1 MSFEG
6 EFASYDPLRRIIE
19 SQRINE
25 RLRDLHIKEISP
37 SVDSITHDTLIA
49 KANLSQSGQQP
60 DLVLAID
67 GSYQAAPVLNG
78 YPCAECGY
86 VTVASVLLDLKKA
99 KELEK
104 NEFIDPKKFRETE
117 KTSSFEAV
125 FPGCNI
131 IVGNE
136 PDAKSSLRKVLFEEM
151 NNCHVFED
159 GETLLDTYEALLKI
173 KLDDSPEGRHPMSP
187 IEGNENEMT
196 YGFGI
201 YECPQTHKPLYSTD
215 ALRLHE
221 LMNPS
226 ASCGE
231 MYGQIMSAIEK
242 LWLIHILR
250 SFESNNWLATLR
262 RVAFVMDGPL
272 AVFSTAS
279 WLANAIKKE
288 LKRINEKQK
297 EINGT
302 DLMIIGLEKTGSF
315 FNHFITI
322 DTDSNGVPGK
332 FPIQNAFLLTDEY
345 IKKNII
351 YSDSVKP
358 FGQDTY
364 FGRKFFYKAKSG
376 QLLVPVDVCY
386 TDNQFDL
393 RTAHPNQYTRLADVM
408 ELLDNVASSRYPN
421 SVAPLISAHAEAA
434 IPLNLGR
441 RLFESIANDIIRQN
455 KDNGY

>member
-1 MSFEG
+1 MSFEK
-6 EFASYDPLRRIIE
+6 EFASYEPLRRIIE
-19 SQRINE
+19 NQRINT
-25 RLRDLHIKEISP
+25 RLHELHLKEISP
-37 SVDSITHDTLIA
+37 SVNTISHNTLVSKDS
-49 KANLSQSGQQP
+49 LSQSGQQP

-67 GSYQAAPVLNG
+67 GSYQAAPVKNG
-78 YPCAECGY
+78 FPCAECGY
-86 VTVASVLLDLKKA
+86 VTVASVLLDLKMA
-99 KELEK
+99 RELEK

-117 KTSSFEAV
+117 KSSSFEAV

-131 IVGNE
+131 IVGDE
-136 PDAKSSLRKVLFEEM
+136 PDAKSSLRKVLYEEM
-151 NNCHVFED
+151 KSCHVFED

-173 KLDDSPEGRHPMSP
+173 KLEESPGSRSPKSP
-187 IEGNENEMT
+187 IEGNDNEMT
-196 YGFGI
+196 YGYGI
-201 YECPQTHKPLYSTD
+201 YECPQTHRPLYSTD

-226 ASCGE
+226 STCGE

-250 SFESNNWLATLR
+250 SFEKNNWLATLR
-262 RVAFVMDGPL
+262 RVAFVIDGPL

-279 WLANAIKKE
+279 WLTNAIKKE
-288 LKRINEKQK
+288 ICRINNKQK
-297 EINGT
+297 MINGT
-302 DLMIIGLEKTGSF
+302 DMMIIGLEKTGTF
-315 FNHFITI
+315 FNHFISI
-322 DTDSNGVPGK
+322 DTDSNGVAGK

-351 YSDSVKP
+351 YSDSPKP

-386 TDNQFDL
+386 TDYQFNL
-393 RTAHPNQYTRLADVM
+393 NTAQPNQYSRLADVM
-408 ELLDNVASSRYPN
+408 ELLDHMASSRYPN
-421 SVAPLISAHAEAA
+421 SVTPLISAHAEAA

-441 RLFESIANDIIRQN
+441 RLFESIANDIIKQGRN
-455 KDNGY
+455 D

>member
-6 EFASYDPLRRIIE
+6 EFASYEPLRRIIE

-25 RLRDLHIKEISP
+25 RLQELHVKEVSP
-37 SVDSITHDTLIA
+37 SANSISHNNLVP
-49 KANLSQSGQQP
+49 KASLQQTDIQP

-67 GSYQAAPVLNG
+67 GSYQAAPVKNG
-78 YPCAECGY
+78 FPCAECGY
-86 VTVASVLLDLKKA
+86 VTVASVLLDLAKA

-104 NEFIDPKKFRETE
+104 NEFIDPKRFRETE
-117 KTSSFEAV
+117 KSSSFEAV

-136 PDAKSSLRKVLFEEM
+136 PDAKSSLRKVLYEEM
-151 NNCHVFED
+151 KNCHIFED

-173 KLDDSPEGRHPMSP
+173 KMKRSSSRPPMSP
-187 IEGNENEMT
+187 IDGNEHEMT
-196 YGFGI
+196 YGFGV
-201 YECPQTHKPLYSTD
+201 YECPQTHQPLYSTD

-226 ASCGE
+226 STCGE

-250 SFESNNWLATLR
+250 SFEKNKWLATLR
-262 RVAFVMDGPL
+262 RVAFVIDGPL

-279 WLANAIKKE
+279 WLTNAIKE
-288 LKRINEKQK
+288 EIRRINDEQK
-297 EINGT
+297 KINGT
-302 DLMIIGLEKTGSF
+302 DMMIIGLEKSGTF
-315 FNHFITI
+315 FNHFISI
-322 DTDSNGVPGK
+322 DTDSNGVPGN
-332 FPIQNAFLLTDEY
+332 FPIQNAFLLTDDY

-351 YSDSVKP
+351 YSDSTKP

-386 TDNQFDL
+386 TDYQFNL
-393 RTAHPNQYTRLADVM
+393 NTANPDQYSRLADVM
-408 ELLDNVASSRYPN
+408 ELLDHMASSRYPN
-421 SVAPLISAHAEAA
+421 SVTPLISAHAEAA
-434 IPLNLGR
+434 IPLHLGR
-441 RLFESIANDIIRQN
+441 RLFESIAEDIINQN
-455 KDNGY
+455 NND

>member
-6 EFASYDPLRRIIE
+6 EFASYEPLRRIFE
-19 SQRINE
+19 NQRINE
-25 RLRDLHIKEISP
+25 RLQELHVKEVSP
-37 SVDSITHDTLIA
+37 SANSISHKNLVA
-49 KANLSQSGQQP
+49 KASLQQTSRQP

-67 GSYQAAPVLNG
+67 GSYQAAPVQNG
-78 YPCAECGY
+78 FPCAECGY
-86 VTVASVLLDLKKA
+86 VTVASVLLDLAKA

-104 NEFIDPKKFRETE
+104 NEFIDPKRFRETE
-117 KTSSFEAV
+117 KSSSFEAV

-136 PDAKSSLRKVLFEEM
+136 PDAKSSLRKVLYEEM
-151 NNCHVFED
+151 KNCHIFED

-173 KLDDSPEGRHPMSP
+173 KMERSSNVRPPMSP
-187 IEGNENEMT
+187 IEGNEHEMT
-196 YGFGI
+196 YGYGV
-201 YECPQTHKPLYSTD
+201 YECPQTHRPLYSTD

-226 ASCGE
+226 STCGE

-250 SFESNNWLATLR
+250 SFEKNKWLATLR
-262 RVAFVMDGPL
+262 RVAFVIDGPL

-279 WLANAIKKE
+279 WLTNAIKE
-288 LKRINEKQK
+288 EIRRINDEQK
-297 EINGT
+297 KINGT
-302 DLMIIGLEKTGSF
+302 DMMIIGLEKSGTF
-315 FNHFITI
+315 FNHFVSI
-322 DTDSNGVPGK
+322 DMDSNGVPGN
-332 FPIQNAFLLTDEY
+332 FPTQNAFLLTDEY

-351 YSDSVKP
+351 YSDSTKP

-386 TDNQFDL
+386 TDYQFNL
-393 RTAHPNQYTRLADVM
+393 NTANPDQYSRLVDVM
-408 ELLDNVASSRYPN
+408 DLLDHLASSRYPN
-421 SVAPLISAHAEAA
+421 SVTPLISAHAEAA
-434 IPLNLGR
+434 IPLHLGR
-441 RLFESIANDIIRQN
+441 RLFESIAKDIINQN
-455 KDNGY
+455 SND

>member
-6 EFASYDPLRRIIE
+6 EFASYEPLRRIIE
-19 SQRINE
+19 SQKINE
-25 RLRDLHIKEISP
+25 RLQDLHVKEVSP
-37 SVDSITHDTLIA
+37 NANSVSYDYLVPKDS
-49 KANLSQSGQQP
+49 LSQTCMQP

-67 GSYQAAPVLNG
+67 GSYQAAPVKNG
-78 YPCAECGY
+78 FPCAECGY

-104 NEFIDPKKFRETE
+104 NEFIDPKRFRETE

-131 IVGNE
+131 IVSEE
-136 PDAKSSLRKVLFEEM
+136 PDAKSSLRRVLYEEM
-151 NNCHVFED
+151 KNCHVFED
-159 GETLLDTYEALLKI
+159 GETLLDTYEALLRL
-173 KLDDSPEGRHPMSP
+173 KLDDSYEKRHPLSP
-187 IEGNENEMT
+187 IDGNEHEMT

-201 YECPQTHKPLYSTD
+201 YECPQTHRPLYSTD

-226 ASCGE
+226 SSCGE

-250 SFESNNWLATLR
+250 SFEKNNWLATLR
-262 RVAFVMDGPL
+262 RVAFVIDGPL

-279 WLANAIKKE
+279 WLTNAIKKE
-288 LKRINEKQK
+288 INRINNKQK
-297 EINGT
+297 LINGT
-302 DLMIIGLEKTGSF
+302 DMMIIGLEKTGTF
-315 FNHFITI
+315 FNHFTSI
-322 DTDSNGVPGK
+322 DTDSNGVAGK
-332 FPIQNAFLLTDEY
+332 FPTQNAFLLTDEY

-351 YSDSVKP
+351 YSDSPKP

-376 QLLVPVDVCY
+376 QLLVPVNVCY
-386 TDNQFDL
+386 TDYQFDL
-393 RTAHPNQYTRLADVM
+393 STAQPNQYSRLADVM
-408 ELLDNVASSRYPN
+408 ELLDHMASSRYPN
-421 SVAPLISAHAEAA
+421 SVTPLISAHAEAA

-441 RLFESIANDIIRQN
+441 RLFENIANDIIKQN
-455 KDNGY
+455 RTNEP

>member
-6 EFASYDPLRRIIE
+6 EFASYEPLRRIIE

-25 RLRDLHIKEISP
+25 RLQELHVKEVSPNANSISQINLV
-37 SVDSITHDTLIA
+37 SKES
-49 KANLSQSGQQP
+49 LSQTGQQP

-67 GSYQAAPVLNG
+67 GSYQAAPVKNG
-78 YPCAECGY
+78 FPCAECGY
-86 VTVASVLLDLKKA
+86 VTVASVLLDLQKA

-104 NEFIDPKKFRETE
+104 DEFIDPKKFRDTE
-117 KTSSFEAV
+117 KSSSFEAV

-131 IVGNE
+131 IVGDE

-151 NNCHVFED
+151 KNCHVFED

-173 KLDDSPEGRHPMSP
+173 KLERSPGVRPPMSP
-187 IEGNENEMT
+187 IEGNEHEMT
-196 YGFGI
+196 YGYGV
-201 YECPQTHKPLYSTD
+201 YECPQTHLPLYSTD

-226 ASCGE
+226 STCGE
-231 MYGQIMSAIEK
+231 MYGQIMAAIEK

-250 SFESNNWLATLR
+250 SFEKNKWLATLR
-262 RVAFVMDGPL
+262 RVAFVIDGPL

-279 WLANAIKKE
+279 WLTNAIKE
-288 LKRINEKQK
+288 EIKRINNEQK
-297 EINGT
+297 KINGT
-302 DLMIIGLEKTGSF
+302 DMMIVGLEKSGTF
-315 FNHFITI
+315 FNHFISI
-322 DTDSNGVPGK
+322 DTDSNGIHGK

-345 IKKNII
+345 IKKNIV
-351 YSDSVKP
+351 YSDSTKP

-386 TDNQFDL
+386 TDYQFNL
-393 RTAHPNQYTRLADVM
+393 NTANPDQYSRLADVM
-408 ELLDNVASSRYPN
+408 ELLDHVASSRYPN
-421 SVAPLISAHAEAA
+421 SVTPLISAHAEAA

-441 RLFESIANDIIRQN
+441 RIFESIADDIIKQSQN
-455 KDNGY
+455 D

>member
-6 EFASYDPLRRIIE
+6 EFASYEPLRRIIE

-25 RLRDLHIKEISP
+25 RLQELRVKEVSP
-37 SVDSITHDTLIA
+37 SANSISQYGLVS
-49 KANLSQSGQQP
+49 KACLTQTGQQP

-67 GSYQAAPVLNG
+67 GSYQAAPVKNG
-78 YPCAECGY
+78 FPCAECGY
-86 VTVASVLLDLKKA
+86 VTVASVLLDLTKA

-104 NEFIDPKKFRETE
+104 NEFIDPKRFRETE
-117 KTSSFEAV
+117 KSSSFEAV

-151 NNCHVFED
+151 KNCHVFED

-173 KLDDSPEGRHPMSP
+173 KMERSPSVRPPMSP
-187 IEGNENEMT
+187 IEGNEHEMT
-196 YGFGI
+196 FGYGV
-201 YECPQTHKPLYSTD
+201 YECPQTHQPLYSTD

-226 ASCGE
+226 STCGE
-231 MYGQIMSAIEK
+231 MYGQIMSTIEK

-250 SFESNNWLATLR
+250 SFEKNNWLATLR
-262 RVAFVMDGPL
+262 RVAFIIDGPL

-279 WLANAIKKE
+279 WLTNAIKE
-288 LKRINEKQK
+288 EIKRINNEQK
-297 EINGT
+297 KINGT
-302 DLMIIGLEKTGSF
+302 DMMIVGLEKSGTF
-315 FNHFITI
+315 FNHFISI

-351 YSDSVKP
+351 YSDSTKP

-364 FGRKFFYKAKSG
+364 FGRKFFYRAKSG

-386 TDNQFDL
+386 TDYQFNL
-393 RTAHPNQYTRLADVM
+393 NTANPDQFSRLADVM
-408 ELLDNVASSRYPN
+408 ELLDHMASSRYPN
-421 SVAPLISAHAEAA
+421 SVSPLISAHAEAA

-441 RLFESIANDIIRQN
+441 RLFESIAKDIINQN
-455 KDNGY
+455 KEND

>member
-6 EFASYDPLRRIIE
+6 EFASYEPLRRIIE
-19 SQRINE
+19 NQRINE
-25 RLRDLHIKEISP
+25 RLQELHVKEVSP
-37 SVDSITHDTLIA
+37 SANSIPSDKLVSKDTLP
-49 KANLSQSGQQP
+49 QSDLQP
-60 DLVLAID
+60 DLILAID
-67 GSYQAAPVLNG
+67 GSYQAAPVENG
-78 YPCAECGY
+78 FPCAECGY

-104 NEFIDPKKFRETE
+104 EEFIDPRRFRETE

-136 PDAKSSLRKVLFEEM
+136 PDAKSSLRRVLYEEM
-151 NNCHVFED
+151 KNCHVFGD
-159 GETLLDTYEALLKI
+159 GETLLDTYEALLRIKI
-173 KLDDSPEGRHPMSP
+173 KEYPEGRRPMSP
-187 IEGNENEMT
+187 IDGNENEMT
-196 YGFGI
+196 YGFDT
-201 YECPQTHKPLYSTD
+201 YECPQTHRPLYSTD

-226 ASCGE
+226 STCGE

-250 SFESNNWLATLR
+250 SFEKRNWLAALR
-262 RVAFVMDGPL
+262 RVAFVIDGPL

-279 WLANAIKKE
+279 WLTNVIKKE
-288 LKRINEKQK
+288 IKRINEKQK
-297 EINGT
+297 IINGT
-302 DLMIIGLEKTGSF
+302 DMMIIGLEKSGTF
-315 FNHFITI
+315 FNHFVSI
-322 DTDSNGVPGK
+322 DTDSNGESGK
-332 FPIQNAFLLTDEY
+332 FPVQNAFLLTDEY

-351 YSDSVKP
+351 YSDSLKP

-376 QLLVPVDVCY
+376 QLLVPVNVCY
-386 TDNQFDL
+386 TDYQFSL
-393 RTAHPNQYTRLADVM
+393 KTANPDQYPRLADVM
-408 ELLDNVASSRYPN
+408 ELLDHMASSRYPN
-421 SVAPLISAHAEAA
+421 SVTPLISAHAEAA

-441 RLFESIANDIIRQN
+441 RIFEAIANDIIKQN
-455 KDNGY
+455 YNNND

>member
-1 MSFEG
+1 MSFEK
-6 EFASYDPLRRIIE
+6 EFASYEPLRRIIE
-19 SQRINE
+19 NQRINT
-25 RLRDLHIKEISP
+25 RLHELHLKEISP
-37 SVDSITHDTLIA
+37 SVNTISHNNLVPKDS
-49 KANLSQSGQQP
+49 LSHNGQQP

-67 GSYQAAPVLNG
+67 GSYQAAPVKNG
-78 YPCAECGY
+78 FPCAECGY
-86 VTVASVLLDLKKA
+86 VTVASVLLDLKMA

-104 NEFIDPKKFRETE
+104 NEFIDPKKLRETE
-117 KTSSFEAV
+117 KSSSFEAV

-131 IVGNE
+131 IVGDE
-136 PDAKSSLRKVLFEEM
+136 PDAKSSLRKVLYEEM
-151 NNCHVFED
+151 KSCHVFED

-173 KLDDSPEGRHPMSP
+173 KLEESPGGRPPKSP
-187 IEGNENEMT
+187 IEGNDNEMT
-196 YGFGI
+196 YGYGI
-201 YECPQTHKPLYSTD
+201 YECPQTHRPLYSTD

-226 ASCGE
+226 STCGE

-250 SFESNNWLATLR
+250 SFEKNNWLATLR
-262 RVAFVMDGPL
+262 RVAFVIDGPL

-279 WLANAIKKE
+279 WLTNAIKKE
-288 LKRINEKQK
+288 ICRINNKQK
-297 EINGT
+297 LLNGT
-302 DLMIIGLEKTGSF
+302 DMMIIGLEKTGTF
-315 FNHFITI
+315 FNHFISI
-322 DTDSNGVPGK
+322 DTDSNGVAGK

-351 YSDSVKP
+351 YSDSPKP

-386 TDNQFDL
+386 TDYQFNL
-393 RTAHPNQYTRLADVM
+393 NTARPNQYSRLADVM
-408 ELLDNVASSRYPN
+408 ELLDHMASSRYPN
-421 SVAPLISAHAEAA
+421 SVTPLISAHAEAA

-441 RLFESIANDIIRQN
+441 RLFESIANDIINQN
-455 KDNGY
+455 NND

>member
-6 EFASYDPLRRIIE
+6 EFASYEPLRRIIE
-19 SQRINE
+19 SQRINK
-25 RLRDLHIKEISP
+25 RLQELHVKEVSP
-37 SVDSITHDTLIA
+37 SANSI
-49 KANLSQSGQQP
+49 SQNYLVPKSSLTQIGQQP

-67 GSYQAAPVLNG
+67 GSYQAAPVKNG
-78 YPCAECGY
+78 FPCAECGY

-104 NEFIDPKKFRETE
+104 DEFIEPKRFRETE
-117 KTSSFEAV
+117 KSSSFEAV

-151 NNCHVFED
+151 KNCHIFED

-173 KLDDSPEGRHPMSP
+173 KLERSSGVRPPMSP
-187 IEGNENEMT
+187 IEGNEHEMT
-196 YGFGI
+196 YGYGV
-201 YECPQTHKPLYSTD
+201 YECPQTHLPLYSTD

-226 ASCGE
+226 STCGE

-250 SFESNNWLATLR
+250 SFEKNKWLATLR
-262 RVAFVMDGPL
+262 RVAFVIDGPL

-279 WLANAIKKE
+279 WLTNAIKE
-288 LKRINEKQK
+288 EIKRINDEQK
-297 EINGT
+297 KINGT
-302 DLMIIGLEKTGSF
+302 DMMIIGLEKSGTF
-315 FNHFITI
+315 FNHFNSI
-322 DTDSNGVPGK
+322 DTDSNGVSGK

-351 YSDSVKP
+351 YSDSTKP

-386 TDNQFDL
+386 TDYQFNL
-393 RTAHPNQYTRLADVM
+393 NTANPDQFSRLADAM
-408 ELLDNVASSRYPN
+408 ELLDHMASSRYPN
-421 SVAPLISAHAEAA
+421 SVTPLISAHAEAA

-441 RLFESIANDIIRQN
+441 KLFESIANDIINQN
-455 KDNGY
+455 NND

>member
-6 EFASYDPLRRIIE
+6 EFASYEPLRRIIE

-25 RLRDLHIKEISP
+25 RLQELRIKEVSP
-37 SVDSITHDTLIA
+37 SANSISQYGLVS
-49 KANLSQSGQQP
+49 KACLTQTGQQP

-67 GSYQAAPVLNG
+67 GSYQAAPVKNG
-78 YPCAECGY
+78 FPCAECGY
-86 VTVASVLLDLKKA
+86 VTVASVLLDLTKA

-104 NEFIDPKKFRETE
+104 NEFIDPKRFRETE
-117 KTSSFEAV
+117 KSSSFEAV

-151 NNCHVFED
+151 KNCHVFED

-173 KLDDSPEGRHPMSP
+173 KLERSPSVRPPMSP
-187 IEGNENEMT
+187 IEGNEHEMT
-196 YGFGI
+196 YGYGV
-201 YECPQTHKPLYSTD
+201 YECPQTHQPLYSTD

-226 ASCGE
+226 STCGE

-250 SFESNNWLATLR
+250 SFEKNNWLATLR
-262 RVAFVMDGPL
+262 RVAFIIDGPL

-279 WLANAIKKE
+279 WLTNAIKE
-288 LKRINEKQK
+288 EIKRINNEQK
-297 EINGT
+297 KINGT
-302 DLMIIGLEKTGSF
+302 DMMIIGLEKSGTF
-315 FNHFITI
+315 FNHFISI

-332 FPIQNAFLLTDEY
+332 FPIQSAFLLTDEY

-351 YSDSVKP
+351 YSDSTKP

-386 TDNQFDL
+386 TDYQFNL
-393 RTAHPNQYTRLADVM
+393 NTANPDQFSRLSDTM
-408 ELLDNVASSRYPN
+408 ELLDHMASSRYPN
-421 SVAPLISAHAEAA
+421 SVTPLISAHAEAA

-441 RLFESIANDIIRQN
+441 RLFESIAKDIINQN
-455 KDNGY
+455 NND

>member
-6 EFASYDPLRRIIE
+6 EFASYEPLRRIIE

-25 RLRDLHIKEISP
+25 RLQDLHVKEVSP
-37 SVDSITHDTLIA
+37 SINSISQYDLVS
-49 KANLSQSGQQP
+49 KASLSQIGQQP

-67 GSYQAAPVLNG
+67 GSYQAAPVKNG
-78 YPCAECGY
+78 FPCAECGY
-86 VTVASVLLDLKKA
+86 VTVASVLLDLAKA

-104 NEFIDPKKFRETE
+104 NEFIDPKRFRETE
-117 KTSSFEAV
+117 KSSSFEAV

-136 PDAKSSLRKVLFEEM
+136 PDAKSSLRKVLYEEM
-151 NNCHVFED
+151 KNCQIFAD
-159 GETLLDTYEALLKI
+159 GETLLDTYEALLKV
-173 KLDDSPEGRHPMSP
+173 KMERSSNVRPPMSP
-187 IEGNENEMT
+187 IDGNEHEMT
-196 YGFGI
+196 YGYGV
-201 YECPQTHKPLYSTD
+201 YECPQTHRPLYSTD

-226 ASCGE
+226 STCGE

-242 LWLIHILR
+242 LLLVHILR
-250 SFESNNWLATLR
+250 FFEKKNYLLATLR
-262 RVAFVMDGPL
+262 RIAFIIDGPL

-279 WLANAIKKE
+279 WLTNAIKE
-288 LKRINEKQK
+288 EIRRINEEQK
-297 EINGT
+297 KINGT
-302 DLMIIGLEKTGSF
+302 DMMIIGLEKSGTF
-315 FNHFITI
+315 FNHFISI

-332 FPIQNAFLLTDEY
+332 FPIQSAFLLTDEY

-351 YSDSVKP
+351 YSDSTKP

-376 QLLVPVDVCY
+376 QLLVPVDICY
-386 TDNQFDL
+386 TDYQFNL
-393 RTAHPNQYTRLADVM
+393 NTANPDQYSRLADVM
-408 ELLDNVASSRYPN
+408 ELLDHMASSRYPN
-421 SVAPLISAHAEAA
+421 SVTPLISAHAEAA

-441 RLFESIANDIIRQN
+441 RLFESIAKEIINQN
-455 KDNGY
+455 KEND

>member
-6 EFASYDPLRRIIE
+6 EFASYEPLRRIIE
-19 SQRINE
+19 SQRINK
-25 RLRDLHIKEISP
+25 RLQELHVKEVSP
-37 SVDSITHDTLIA
+37 SANSI
-49 KANLSQSGQQP
+49 SQNYLVPKSSLTQIGQQP

-67 GSYQAAPVLNG
+67 GSYQAAPVKNG
-78 YPCAECGY
+78 FPCAECGY

-104 NEFIDPKKFRETE
+104 DEFIDPKRFRETE
-117 KTSSFEAV
+117 KSSSFEAV

-151 NNCHVFED
+151 KNCHIFED

-173 KLDDSPEGRHPMSP
+173 KLERSSGVRPPMSP
-187 IEGNENEMT
+187 IEGNEHEMT
-196 YGFGI
+196 YGYGV
-201 YECPQTHKPLYSTD
+201 YECPQTHLPLYSTD

-226 ASCGE
+226 STCGE

-250 SFESNNWLATLR
+250 SFEKNKWLATLR
-262 RVAFVMDGPL
+262 RVAFVIDGPL

-279 WLANAIKKE
+279 WLTNAIKE
-288 LKRINEKQK
+288 EIKRINDEQK
-297 EINGT
+297 KINGT
-302 DLMIIGLEKTGSF
+302 DMMIIGLEKSGTF
-315 FNHFITI
+315 FNHLNSI
-322 DTDSNGVPGK
+322 DTDSNGVSGK

-351 YSDSVKP
+351 YSDSTKP

-386 TDNQFDL
+386 TDYQFNL
-393 RTAHPNQYTRLADVM
+393 NTANPDQFSRLADAM
-408 ELLDNVASSRYPN
+408 ELLDHMASSRYPN
-421 SVAPLISAHAEAA
+421 SVTPLISAHAEAA

-441 RLFESIANDIIRQN
+441 KLFESIANDIINQN
-455 KDNGY
+455 NND

>member
-1 MSFEG
+1 M
-6 EFASYDPLRRIIE
+6 
-19 SQRINE
+19 
-25 RLRDLHIKEISP
+25 
-37 SVDSITHDTLIA
+37 
-49 KANLSQSGQQP
+49 
-60 DLVLAID
+60 
-67 GSYQAAPVLNG
+67 
-78 YPCAECGY
+78 
-86 VTVASVLLDLKKA
+86 
-99 KELEK
+99 
-104 NEFIDPKKFRETE
+104 
-117 KTSSFEAV
+117 
-125 FPGCNI
+125 
-131 IVGNE
+131 GNE

-455 KDNGY
+455 KDNGC

>member
-6 EFASYDPLRRIIE
+6 EFASYEPLRRIIE
-19 SQRINE
+19 SQRINK
-25 RLRDLHIKEISP
+25 RLQELHVKEVSP
-37 SVDSITHDTLIA
+37 SANSISQNYLVA
-49 KANLSQSGQQP
+49 KSSLTQIGQQP

-67 GSYQAAPVLNG
+67 GSYQAAPVKNG
-78 YPCAECGY
+78 FPCAECGY

-104 NEFIDPKKFRETE
+104 DEFIDPKRFRETE
-117 KTSSFEAV
+117 KSSSFEAV

-151 NNCHVFED
+151 KNCHIFED
-159 GETLLDTYEALLKI
+159 GETLLDTYEALLRI
-173 KLDDSPEGRHPMSP
+173 KLERSSGVRPPMSP
-187 IEGNENEMT
+187 IEGNEHEMT
-196 YGFGI
+196 YGYGV
-201 YECPQTHKPLYSTD
+201 YECPQTHLPLYSTD

-226 ASCGE
+226 STCGE

-250 SFESNNWLATLR
+250 SFEKNKWLATLR
-262 RVAFVMDGPL
+262 RVAFVIDGPL

-279 WLANAIKKE
+279 WLTNAIKE
-288 LKRINEKQK
+288 EIKRINDEQK
-297 EINGT
+297 KINGT
-302 DLMIIGLEKTGSF
+302 DMMIIGLEKSGTF
-315 FNHFITI
+315 FNHFNSI
-322 DTDSNGVPGK
+322 DTDSNGVSGK

-351 YSDSVKP
+351 YSDSTKP

-386 TDNQFDL
+386 TDYQFNLNTANPNQFS
-393 RTAHPNQYTRLADVM
+393 RLADAM
-408 ELLDNVASSRYPN
+408 ELLDHMASSRYPN
-421 SVAPLISAHAEAA
+421 SVTPLISAHAEAA

-441 RLFESIANDIIRQN
+441 KLFESIANDIINQN
-455 KDNGY
+455 NND

>member
-6 EFASYDPLRRIIE
+6 EFASYEPLRRIIE

-25 RLRDLHIKEISP
+25 RLQELHIKEVSP
-37 SVDSITHDTLIA
+37 SANSISHNNLVS
-49 KANLSQSGQQP
+49 KASLSQTGRQP

-67 GSYQAAPVLNG
+67 GSYQAAPVKNG
-78 YPCAECGY
+78 FPCAECGY

-104 NEFIDPKKFRETE
+104 NEFIDPKRFRETE
-117 KTSSFEAV
+117 KSSSFEAV

-173 KLDDSPEGRHPMSP
+173 KMERPSNVRPPMSP
-187 IEGNENEMT
+187 IEGNEHEMT
-196 YGFGI
+196 YGYGI
-201 YECPQTHKPLYSTD
+201 YECPQTHRPLYSTD

-226 ASCGE
+226 STCGE
-231 MYGQIMSAIEK
+231 MYGQIMSTIEK

-250 SFESNNWLATLR
+250 SFEKNKWLATLR
-262 RVAFVMDGPL
+262 RVAFVIDGPL

-279 WLANAIKKE
+279 WLTNAIKE
-288 LKRINEKQK
+288 EIRRINDEQK
-297 EINGT
+297 KINGT
-302 DLMIIGLEKTGSF
+302 DMMIIGLEKSGTF
-315 FNHFITI
+315 FNHFISI
-322 DTDSNGVPGK
+322 DTDSNGVPGN
-332 FPIQNAFLLTDEY
+332 FPTQSAFLLTDEY

-351 YSDSVKP
+351 YSDSAKP

-386 TDNQFDL
+386 TDYQFNL
-393 RTAHPNQYTRLADVM
+393 NTANPDQFSRLADAM
-408 ELLDNVASSRYPN
+408 ELLDHMASSRYPN
-421 SVAPLISAHAEAA
+421 SITPLISAHAEAA

-441 RLFESIANDIIRQN
+441 RLFESIANDIINQN
-455 KDNGY
+455 NND